1 MQGIHGWDNFSRTN
15 NNIIGSMNFI
25 LFDNIIIN
33 LESNIPYI
41 YSPLD
46 INMRLDGII
55 GENQKKIFKD
65 SSRFLGIKNPQ

>member
-1 MQGIHGWDNFSRTN
+1 
-15 NNIIGSMNFI
+15 MNFI
-25 LFDNIIIN
+25 SFDNIIIN

-46 INMRLDGII
+46 INTRLDGIK
-55 GENQKKIFKD
+55 GENQKKLFKD